1 MTDWSTA
8 DIPSLSGK
16 TAVVT
21 GATGGLGYETAMAL
35 AGAGAIVILTGR
47 NDAKGLRAI
56 EGICER
62 FPNALIAY
70 EHLDLASLASVADF
84 TRRFA
89 ASNEQLDLLINNAG
103 VMALPKRQ
111 QTEDGF
117 EMQLG
122 TNYLGHYAL
131 TAQLLPQLR
140 RAKAPRIVNLSSLAL
155 RRDQFRRSARQAFLS
170 SLARLLPV
178 QAGDADV
185 FAGAAAPQPLR
196 RLGPDEPCCPSRLRA
211 DRSHSERARRQQLP
225 VACEPLA
232 PAFHQPLRSRGRAA
246 HGVRGDLA
254 GCRARRLIR
263 SELVL
268 RIEGVTRAGEDH
280 AAGEG
285 FRRDRHVVGCLG
297 DVDRC
302 IFRRDGG
309 RRMSRGPVGDVTMQ
323 VIIFG
328 ATGMVGQG
336 VLRECLIDTGIDRV
350 LVVGRSPTGVRNAK
364 LTEITHGDF
373 TDYSAIEAQLTGFD
387 ACFFC
392 LGVSSIGMSEDR
404 YRHLTYDLT
413 LAAATTLAKLNP
425 QMTFVYVTG
434 AGTDST
440 EQGSRMWARIKG
452 KTENDLL
459 KLPFR
464 GAYMF
469 RPGAIQPLH
478 GARSKTAWVQAV
490 YAATGPLWSALRRI
504 SPRLV
509 TSTEQ
514 MGRAM
519 IRVARE
525 GYPRKVL
532 EMEDINSL

>member
-21 GATGGLGYETAMAL
+21 GATGGLGYETALAL

-56 EGICER
+56 EGICEQ

-84 TRRFA
+84 ARRFA
-89 ASNEQLDLLINNAG
+89 SSNDQLDLLVNNAG

-131 TAQLLPQLR
+131 TARLLPQLR
-140 RAKAPRIVNLSSLAL
+140 RAKAARVVNLSSLAH
-155 RRDQFRRSARQAFLS
+155 RS
-170 SLARLLPV
+170 
-178 QAGDADV
+178 
-185 FAGAAAPQPLR
+185 GAINFDG
-196 RLGPDEPCCPSRLRA
+196 RLGRAKRCRPSRLRA
-211 DRSHSERARRQQLP
+211 HRSHSERPGRQHLLVAGRPAVTAFDQPVRR
-225 VACEPLA
+225 
-232 PAFHQPLRSRGRAA
+232 RGRAA
-246 HGVRGDLA
+246 HPARGDLS
-254 GCRARRLIR
+254 GRGARRLLR

-268 RIEGVTRAGEDH
+268 RIEGPPGAGEGH

-285 FRRDRHVVGCLG
+285 FRRRGHAMGCLG
-297 DVDRC
+297 DADRC
-302 IFRRDGG
+302 ILRRDRG
-309 RRMSRGPVGDVTMQ
+309 RGMSRDIVGDVPMQ
-323 VIIFG
+323 IIIFG

-336 VLRECLIDTGIDRV
+336 VLRECLIDPGIERV
-350 LVVGRSPTGVRNAK
+350 LVVGRSPTGVRSAK
-364 LTEITHGDF
+364 LIEIIHDDLTN
-373 TDYSAIEAQLTGFD
+373 YSAIEAQLTGFD

-404 YRHLTYDLT
+404 YRHLTYDIT
-413 LAAATTLAKLNP
+413 LAAATTLARLNP
-425 QMTFVYVTG
+425 QMTFTYVTG

-440 EQGSRMWARIKG
+440 EQGSRMWARVKG

-459 KLPFR
+459 KLPFK
-464 GAYMF
+464 AAFMF
-469 RPGAIQPLH
+469 RPGVIQPLH
-478 GARSKTAWVQAV
+478 GVRSKTAWVQTV
-490 YAATGPLWSALRRI
+490 YDVSWPLWAVLRRLT
-504 SPRLV
+504 PRLV

-514 MGRAM
+514 IGRGM